1 MFTGKQ
7 GTRVRNE
14 ALAMRDDDPISV
26 PRIIGVVIL
35 TGIALAVL
43 GVVVYVAYWIHHWI
57 GCIRDV

>member
-1 MFTGKQ
+1 
-7 GTRVRNE
+7 
-14 ALAMRDDDPISV
+14 MRDDNPISV

-43 GVVVYVAYWIHHWI
+43 GVVVYVAYWIYRWI